1 MTQAT
6 EGHIGYLAEVRVL
19 DTASPHAAALIAEV
33 VSFSGLGED
42 NALVEM
48 THLQS
53 PNGALEYI
61 SGMADGKEVTLVCNL
76 RLDSATQG
84 ASAGGLIY
92 LQKAKA
98 KPDFEFWHPEWGV
111 TVSLTALVKGYEF
124 GEVSANTGQKITFTL
139 KISGGITYTED

>member
-1 MTQAT
+1 MTKAT
-6 EGHIGYLAEVRVL
+6 EGAIGYLAEVRL
-19 DTASPHAAALIAEV
+19 GDGGSPQDFDVIAEV

-53 PNGALEYI
+53 PNGALEFI
-61 SGMADGKEVTLVCNL
+61 SGMADGKEVTLVCNT

-124 GEVSANTGQKITFTL
+124 GEVSANAGQKITFTL
-139 KISGGITYTED
+139 KISGGISYTED